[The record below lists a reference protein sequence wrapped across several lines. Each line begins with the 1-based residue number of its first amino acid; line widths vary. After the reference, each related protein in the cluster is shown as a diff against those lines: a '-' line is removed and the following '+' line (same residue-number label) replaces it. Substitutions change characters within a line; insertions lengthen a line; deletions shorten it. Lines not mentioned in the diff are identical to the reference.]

1 MIETTKHS
9 NYSPSKLPRIIVCPG
24 SVELIEN
31 LMDTSTMQESKP
43 SIDAAHGTTLHDVVK
58 KFYSDNPENPNI
70 KELDGLE
77 LNDRALVEDAAE
89 YADLVLKSIG
99 HSNYTTAA
107 ESFINLKS
115 WGLPDVWGTLDY
127 MINDSIKRH
136 VHIIDWKFGAGI
148 TVYAKE
154 NPQLLAYA
162 AGAITWPTTVQK
174 ITIHIVQPAIEHYD
188 TWELSI
194 HDLYNWVHGT
204 LAVAI
209 NKCHSDG
216 VDQFNPGIEQCRWCE
231 AKNFCEA
238 RTTFVQEAAVKF
250 FEAKE
255 KLATCPTME
264 DLVKLIKIA
273 PLVEDT
279 IKSIR
284 LYLQIELEKGN
295 IVPGMKLIRGRA
307 NRAWIDE
314 NDTITWLAKNTSIEE
329 LFTSKLR
336 SPSQFEK
343 EVRTLKK
350 SEGFKTL
357 YEIPEGKVSMVLESD
372 SRPAIQTDSGAINV
386 FADISE

>member
-1 MIETTKHS
+1 MIEHS
-9 NYSPSKLPRIIVCPG
+9 KYSPSQLSRIIACPG

-31 LMDTSTMQESKP
+31 LMITSTIQKSK
-43 SIDAAHGTTLHDVVK
+43 SNIDAAHGTMLHEVIK
-58 KFYSDNPENPNI
+58 KFYSNNPVNLYT
-70 KELDGLE
+70 KELDRLE
-77 LNDRALVEDAAE
+77 LNDRALIEDAAE
-89 YADLVLKSIG
+89 YADLILKSIG
-99 HSNYTTAA
+99 HSNYVTAS
-107 ESFINLKS
+107 EIPVNLKS
-115 WGLPDVWGTLDY
+115 WGIPDVYGTLDY
-127 MINDSIKRH
+127 MIHDLMKRH
-136 VHIIDWKFGAGI
+136 IHIIDWKFGAGI

-162 AGAITWPTTVQK
+162 AGTITWPTTIQN
-174 ITIHIVQPAIEHYD
+174 ITLHIVQPAIEHYD

-194 HDLYNWVHGT
+194 HDLYDWVHGT
-204 LAVAI
+204 LAIAI
-209 NKCHSDG
+209 NKCHNDG
-216 VDQFNPGIEQCRWCE
+216 IDKFSPGIKQCRWCE

-238 RTTFVQEAAVKF
+238 RTTFVQESAVKF

-264 DLVKLIKIA
+264 DLVKLLEIA

-284 LYLQIELEKGN
+284 LYLQTELERGN
-295 IVPGMKLIRGRA
+295 VVPGMKLIRGRA
-307 NRAWIDE
+307 NRTWISE

-350 SEGFKTL
+350 NEGFKALHKT
-357 YEIPEGKVSMVLESD
+357 PEGKISMVPESD
-372 SRPAIQTDSGAINV
+372 NRPTIQTDSGAINV
-386 FADISE
+386 FAEVEL

>member
-1 MIETTKHS
+1 MTLSTIQES
-9 NYSPSKLPRIIVCPG
+9 EPSK
-24 SVELIEN
+24 
-31 LMDTSTMQESKP
+31 
-43 SIDAAHGTTLHDVVK
+43 DAAHGTMLHDITK
-58 KFYSDNPENPNI
+58 KYLSKDP
-70 KELDGLE
+70 KELEGLE
-77 LNDRALVEDAAE
+77 LDDRVLVEDAMD
-89 YADLVLKSIG
+89 YLDLVLKSIG
-99 HSNYTTAA
+99 HSNYYVAA
-107 ESFINLKS
+107 ESPIDLTS
-115 WGLPDVWGTLDY
+115 WGLPDIWGMLDY
-127 MINDSIKRH
+127 MIHDSIKRH
-136 VHIIDWKFGAGI
+136 AHIIDWKFGAGI
-148 TVYAKE
+148 IVYARE

-162 AGAITWPTTVQK
+162 AGAIKWPTTVQE
-174 ITIHIVQPAIEHYD
+174 ITLHIVQPAIEHYD

-209 NKCHSDG
+209 NKCHNDG
-216 VDQFNPGIEQCRWCE
+216 IDKFNPGVSQCRWCD

-238 RTTFVQEAAVKF
+238 RITLVQETAVKF

-255 KLATCPTME
+255 KLAICPTME
-264 DLVKLIKIA
+264 DLVKLLEMA
-273 PLVEDT
+273 PLVEET

-307 NRAWIDE
+307 NRIWINE
-314 NDTITWLAKNTSIEE
+314 NDAITWLAKNTSIEE

-357 YEIPEGKVSMVLESD
+357 YETPEGKISMVPESD

-386 FADISE
+386 FADISD

>member
-1 MIETTKHS
+1 MIKHS
-9 NYSPSKLPRIIVCPG
+9 KYGPSRLSRIIACPG
-24 SVELIEN
+24 SVELVEN
-31 LMDTSTMQESKP
+31 LMITSTIQEPKP
-43 SIDAAHGTTLHDVVK
+43 SKDAAHGTILHDITK

-70 KELDGLE
+70 KELDKVE
-77 LNDRALVEDAAE
+77 LNDQALIQDATE
-89 YADLVLKSIG
+89 YADLILKSLG
-99 HSNYTTAA
+99 HTNYFTAS
-107 ESFINLKS
+107 ESSIDLTS
-115 WGLPDVWGTLDY
+115 WGLPDVWGMLDF
-127 MINDSIKRH
+127 MINDYAKRH

-162 AGAITWPTTVQK
+162 AGAIKWPTTVQE
-174 ITIHIVQPAIEHYD
+174 ITLHIVQPAIEHYD

-194 HDLYNWVHGT
+194 HDLYDWVHGT

-209 NKCHSDG
+209 NKCHNDG
-216 VDQFNPGIEQCRWCE
+216 IDKFNPGIEQCRWCE

-255 KLATCPTME
+255 KLATCSTME
-264 DLVKLIKIA
+264 DLVKLLEIA

-284 LYLQIELEKGN
+284 HYLQIELEKGN

-307 NRAWIDE
+307 NRAWISE

-350 SEGFKTL
+350 SEGFKAL
-357 YEIPEGKVSMVLESD
+357 YETPEGKISMVSESD
-372 SRPAIQTDSGAINV
+372 SRPVIQINSGAINV
-386 FADISE
+386 FADISD